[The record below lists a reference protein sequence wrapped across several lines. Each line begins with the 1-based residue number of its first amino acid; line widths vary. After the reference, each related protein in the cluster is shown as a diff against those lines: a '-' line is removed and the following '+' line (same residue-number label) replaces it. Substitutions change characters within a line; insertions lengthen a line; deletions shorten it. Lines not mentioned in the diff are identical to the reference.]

1 VGARHA
7 SEPASIGIAIP
18 VTKDARSEHSQT
30 PASATSPGCDLPP
43 AGGTCDATRVRLAR
57 EIAAVWAL
65 AGVSLVA
72 VLVTYARLPRAQ
84 LYNVSG
90 TGIRGGLSRAVIE
103 LNFPV
108 GLVAL
113 AVLAVVAG
121 RLPRPARAVAVVAAL
136 CCAVFAVPG
145 VVRHSNLDA
154 RWINAVPAIGV
165 AIAFACSL
173 LARGP
178 ASPRRARGDPL
189 RLALAAVLVVLASPW
204 IAAEL
209 GFYLDHVP
217 VLGRLFQT
225 GRLVSFHDAPHPAVH
240 HGVHHGLQGL
250 LLVLT
255 ALLLSRLVTG
265 GPRTGERARALALA
279 LVLAY
284 GVANIANDAWLE
296 QVAERGWS
304 SHAIPSVL
312 ELTANWL
319 WLAVPRPPP
328 GNGARSWYSTMNP
341 RASRAMAHFMAPSW
355 S

>member
-1 VGARHA
+1 MAGGKDNVGA
-7 SEPASIGIAIP
+7 
-18 VTKDARSEHSQT
+18 
-30 PASATSPGCDLPP
+30 
-43 AGGTCDATRVRLAR
+43 VRRAR
-57 EIAAVWAL
+57 EVAAVWGL
-65 AGVSLVA
+65 AGASLVA
-72 VLVTYARLPRAQ
+72 VLVTDARLPASQ

-90 TGIRGGLSRAVIE
+90 SGIRAGLSRVVVE

-108 GLVAL
+108 ALVAL
-113 AVLAVVAG
+113 AVLAVVAE
-121 RLPRPARAVAVVAAL
+121 RLPGRARAGAIVAAL

-145 VVRHSNLDA
+145 VVRQSNLDA
-154 RWINAVPAIGV
+154 RWINAVPAAGV
-165 AIAFACSL
+165 ALAFACSL

-189 RLALAAVLVVLASPW
+189 RLALAAALVVLASPW

-217 VLGRLFQT
+217 VLGWLFQT

-255 ALLLSRLVTG
+255 TLLLSRLPSG
-265 GPRTGERARALALA
+265 GTRRTARARALFLA

-284 GVANIANDAWLE
+284 GAGNMANDAWLE

-304 SHAIPSVL
+304 GYAIPSAL
-312 ELTANWL
+312 EPAANWL
-319 WLAVPRPPP
+319 WLAVLAAALLTWLAWFGRPSQVTAAP
-328 GNGARSWYSTMNP
+328 N
-341 RASRAMAHFMAPSW
+341 APSP
-355 S
+355 SSE